1 MKGIRAGRI
10 LIAISSVLL
19 ATAAWGQEPGPGR
32 MGPPDMGP
40 RRPPMERSFGEHHFE
55 MRWWNNPRMIEKL
68 KLTDDQR
75 KAFDQIL
82 QAHREKLIDLRA
94 NLEKAELVME
104 PLMGA
109 DQPDEAK
116 ILAQIDK
123 VAQARAE
130 LEKAN
135 ARYLMEQRSKLTAD
149 QWKLMKEMREN
160 RRSMRDG
167 GAPDS
172 RRPWGG
178 REPGERGKGTQAT
191 PPPPGAQGAL
201 DDDSAPAPGLGGP
214 VPSAG
219 PAQ

>member
-1 MKGIRAGRI
+1 MKIIRAGRF

-19 ATAAWGQEPGPGR
+19 ATAAWGQEPGSGP

-40 RRPPMERSFGEHHFE
+40 RRPPMERSFGEHRFE

-109 DQPDEAK
+109 DQPDEGK

-149 QWKLMKEMREN
+149 QWKLMKEMRES
-160 RRSMRDG
+160 RRSMRG
-167 GAPDS
+167 NGEPDS

-191 PPPPGAQGAL
+191 PPPPGPQGAL
-201 DDDSAPAPGLGGP
+201 DDDNAPAPGVDRP
-214 VPSAG
+214 APNAG